1 MRGTTFLMLV
11 TVNLGWNGVFSESKD
26 SPGATMFNEK
36 DVGEEE
42 GSDG

>member
-1 MRGTTFLMLV
+1 MLV
-11 TVNLGWNGVFSESKD
+11 TVNVGWNGVLSELED
-26 SPGATMFNEK
+26 SPGATTFDEK